1 MGIKYDV
8 DKLQNVISDFY
19 NVTGLKVSIR
29 DTAFRVIT
37 ESIDPQ
43 GSFCT
48 LIQAYDN
55 CEGCRKSD
63 LALLEDCR
71 QSRKAQMGVCHMG
84 LPDIA
89 LPILRGEIIIGYV
102 ILGQARGEISYEEL
116 SLLLPAGADAAV
128 FREKYEKLT
137 RYSRAQM
144 ESAAR
149 MAGMLVLSILSEN
162 MIRLEPEELAEAAA
176 DYIARNLDGNLS
188 LKNLCSVFG
197 VSKNILY
204 QSFRAVFDCTI
215 TEFIMTSRINRAKEL
230 LKDKEPSIREVA
242 EQTGVADQA
251 YFCRL
256 FKQKTGVTPLKWREE
271 QD

>member
-29 DTAFRVIT
+29 DTAFGIIT

-63 LALLEDCR
+63 LALLEECR
-71 QSRKAQMGVCHMG
+71 RSRKAQVGVCHMG

-89 LPILRGEIIIGYV
+89 LPILRGEMIIGYV

-137 RYSRAQM
+137 RYSPAQL

-149 MAGMLVLSILSEN
+149 MAGMLVLSILNED
-162 MIRLEPEELAEAAA
+162 MIRMEPEELAEAAA
-176 DYIARNLDGNLS
+176 EYIAQSLERDLS
-188 LKNLCSVFG
+188 LQTLCKVFG

-204 QSFRAVFDCTI
+204 QSFRTVFNCTI
-215 TEFIMTSRINRAKEL
+215 AEFITTSRINRAKNL
-230 LKDKEPSIREVA
+230 LKEKELSIREVA
-242 EQTGVADQA
+242 EKTGITDQA

>member
-1 MGIKYDV
+1 MGIKYDT
-8 DKLQNVISDFY
+8 DKLQDVISDFY

-29 DTAFRVIT
+29 DTAFGVIA
-37 ESIDPQ
+37 ESTDPQ
-43 GSFCT
+43 GGFCAA
-48 LIQAYDN
+48 IQTYDN

-63 LALLEDCR
+63 LALLEGCR
-71 QSRKAQMGVCHMG
+71 QSRKVQVGVCHMG

-116 SLLLPAGADAAV
+116 SPLLPAGADLSV
-128 FREKYEKLT
+128 LRKEYEKLT
-137 RYSRAQM
+137 RYSPAQL

-162 MIRLEPEELAEAAA
+162 LIRLEPEELAEAAA

-188 LKNLCSVFG
+188 LKTLCGVFG
-197 VSKNILY
+197 VSKNVLY
-204 QSFRAVFDCTI
+204 QSFRTVFDCTV

-230 LKDKEPSIREVA
+230 LRDKELSIREAA
-242 EQTGVADQA
+242 EKTGIADQA

-256 FKQKTGVTPLKWREE
+256 FKRKTGMTPLKWREE